1 MDRLH
6 KQGRNALSP
15 RSGRWSP
22 ERSQS
27 GGKPD
32 RASDDWFHPKYTTR
46 MEWLFD
52 DASIDW
58 AELSDL
64 YRVAPLGNKE
74 AKHLQTVFSNS
85 RYKCFVRADGRLIG
99 AGRALADG
107 GDCSYLCDI
116 AVHPQFQGTGLGKAI
131 TNRLKELSAGYKKI
145 ILYANP
151 GREGFYKKLGFRR
164 MRTAMAIFADQEA
177 AERGGL
183 IE

>member
-1 MDRLH
+1 VTTGFD
-6 KQGRNALSP
+6 
-15 RSGRWSP
+15 
-22 ERSQS
+22 
-27 GGKPD
+27 
-32 RASDDWFHPKYTTR
+32 PKYTAR

-58 AELSDL
+58 TELSDL
-64 YRVAPLGNKE
+64 YRVAPLGFKE

-116 AVHPQFQGTGLGKAI
+116 AVHPRVQGTGLGKAI
-131 TNRLKELSAGYKKI
+131 TNRLKELSAGHKKI

-151 GREGFYKKLGFRR
+151 GREGFYEKLGFRR

-177 AERGGL
+177 AARGGL